1 MIQLSCKYLRTDK
14 YQIFRILSPQLF
26 FCNMFFSIF
35 EFGRQLDMKLTV
47 FLYLHPSTQEEKKF
61 DQEENL
67 KQKINFVSKTR
78 SKFFFISNKN
88 S

>member
-1 MIQLSCKYLRTDK
+1 MIQLSFKYLRTDK

-47 FLYLHPSTQEEKKF
+47 FLYLHPSTQEDKKK
-61 DQEENL
+61 NL
-67 KQKINFVSKTR
+67 KQKISFVSKTR

>member
-26 FCNMFFSIF
+26 FCNMFFSII
-35 EFGRQLDMKLTV
+35 EFGRQFDMKLTV
-47 FLYLHPSTQEEKKF
+47 FLYLHPSTQEDKKK
-61 DQEENL
+61 NL
-67 KQKINFVSKTR
+67 KQKISFVSKTR